1 MKKRQLG
8 STGIAVTPVGFGV
21 LTIGRNQL
29 NLSLEEGAAILR
41 HGLERGIEL
50 LDTAQYYET
59 YPYIRAVLR
68 GGAYDPVIMTKSY
81 QSSYLGMTEAI
92 EEARREMDRDVV
104 DVFLLHE
111 VRSENDFKERAG
123 AWDCLL
129 NAREKG
135 LIKAIGVSTHHV
147 DVAEVISTN
156 QEADVL
162 FPLINLTGL
171 GIRKANGSGSRE
183 EMERAIRIAADNGKG
198 VLAMKVFGGGLL
210 LDRYQDAYRYASSL
224 YGIASSMV
232 GFGSIEE
239 VDRMIELVEG
249 TLAGEYLPDLS
260 KKRIRIDQSDCIA
273 CYACMERCPN
283 AAIFIN
289 EQGLAEIDANCCL
302 SCGYCGPVCPVRA
315 IILL

>member
-8 STGIAVTPVGFGV
+8 STGIAVTPIGFGV

-29 NLSLEEGAAILR
+29 NLPLEEGAAVLR

-92 EEARREMDRDVV
+92 EEARREMDRDVI

-135 LIKAIGVSTHHV
+135 VIKAVGVSTHHV
-147 DVAEVISTN
+147 DAAEVISTN
-156 QEADVL
+156 HEADVL

-171 GIRKANGSGSRE
+171 GIRKSNGSGSRE
-183 EMERAIRIAADNGKG
+183 EMEHAIRIAADNGKG

-249 TLAGEYLPDLS
+249 TLASEYSPDLS
-260 KKRIRIDQSDCIA
+260 GKRIRIDQSDCIA
-273 CYACMERCPN
+273 CYACKERCPN

>member
-1 MKKRQLG
+1 VKKRQLG

>member
-183 EMERAIRIAADNGKG
+183 EMERAIQIAADNGKG

-260 KKRIRIDQSDCIA
+260 KKRIKIDQSDCIA

>member
-8 STGIAVTPVGFGV
+8 STGIAVTPIGFGV

-29 NLSLEEGAAILR
+29 NLPLEEGSAVLR

-59 YPYIRAVLR
+59 YPYIREVLR
-68 GGAYDPVIMTKSY
+68 GGSYDPVIVTKSY
-81 QSSYLGMTEAI
+81 QSGFSGMTEAI
-92 EEARREMDRDVV
+92 EEARREMDRDVI

-111 VRSENDFKERAG
+111 VRSEKDFEERAG
-123 AWDCLL
+123 AWECLL
-129 NAREKG
+129 KARENRV
-135 LIKAIGVSTHHV
+135 IKAVGVSTHHV
-147 DVAEVISTN
+147 DVADAIARN
-156 QEADVL
+156 HEADVI
-162 FPLINLTGL
+162 FPLINLAGL
-171 GIRKANGSGSRE
+171 GIRKANASGTRE
-183 EMERAIRIAADNGKG
+183 EMEQAIRTAADNGKG

-224 YGIASSMV
+224 YGVASSMV

-249 TLAGEYLPDLS
+249 TLASEYSPDLS
-260 KKRIRIDQSDCIA
+260 GKRIRIDQSDCIA
-273 CYACMERCPN
+273 CYACKDRCPN

-289 EQGLAEIDANCCL
+289 EKGLAEIDANCCL